1 MYVEDASGVAEGTI
15 AEYNFTVPEMLSNYL
30 DGLPSIDTTLVN
42 RPTVS
47 GAMVHLMPL
56 RDGVATA
63 IIHRRSDTITSV
75 ESLKSE
81 TCVTSSTTIGGVAST
96 ITIAAPA
103 CSLSRNIAYDV
114 YVYIEDG
121 SSELDGTLS
130 APMEL
135 VLLSNEFSVDPV
147 IRAPITPETVGFV
160 FTPSRDGKM
169 WAMIVDRAAKSGV
182 LGINSQSMMHSLHNA
197 KGGKLCSFGGTLVS
211 TGEVTTLILFDCD
224 ASSGLTIGAPYTLFV
239 YVEDLSGGAG
249 TMKSIDFAVPEVVSN
264 YFDGP
269 SSIVRGS
276 LSTSGVS
283 VTTRALLDG
292 HAWIIVED
300 ATVELSTIASL
311 KASLC
316 RSSVPVVAGV
326 HTVLSVSTCTLIR
339 NRAYNVY
346 VYVESSKE
354 MNDGTLSAAMMVEVM
369 SNEFSQTPI
378 VRAPVNPE
386 ALSVEFTPLRS
397 GFSWMMIAERSSA
410 YLAYNSSVMKLTD
423 PLSASLR
430 RGGA

>member
-1 MYVEDASGVAEGTI
+1 
-15 AEYNFTVPEMLSNYL
+15 
-30 DGLPSIDTTLVN
+30 
-42 RPTVS
+42 
-47 GAMVHLMPL
+47 
-56 RDGVATA
+56 
-63 IIHRRSDTITSV
+63 
-75 ESLKSE
+75 
-81 TCVTSSTTIGGVAST
+81 
-96 ITIAAPA
+96 
-103 CSLSRNIAYDV
+103 
-114 YVYIEDG
+114 
-121 SSELDGTLS
+121 
-130 APMEL
+130 MEL

-369 SNEFSQTPI
+369 SNEFSTD
-378 VRAPVNPE
+378 
-386 ALSVEFTPLRS
+386 TYRS
-397 GFSWMMIAERSSA
+397 CSCESRGVVCRVHTFAKWLFVDDDRGAQQCIPCIQQQRDEVDVPAECIASSWWC
-410 YLAYNSSVMKLTD
+410 NVQ
-423 PLSASLR
+423 PQSLCNHWWHHGSRDSLQLQR
-430 RGGA
+430 R